1 MVQEFE
7 EANLCE
13 IKNDKKIYPVLND
26 SNFKIN
32 LEQVKEIFKKARLE
46 NVIPQKLELYQNAFT
61 HISYVIH
68 NDFVKN

>member
-32 LEQVKEIFKKARLE
+32 LEQVKEIFKKAGLK
-46 NVIPQKLELYQNAFT
+46 NVIPQKLELYQYAF
-61 HISYVIH
+61 IH
-68 NDFVKN
+68 K